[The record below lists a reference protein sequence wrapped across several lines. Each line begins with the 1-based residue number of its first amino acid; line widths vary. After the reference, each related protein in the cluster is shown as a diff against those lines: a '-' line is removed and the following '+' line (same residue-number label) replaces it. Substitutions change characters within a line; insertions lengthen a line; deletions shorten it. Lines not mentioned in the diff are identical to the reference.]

1 MGLYKGRVSKM
12 FSGLFQKLY
21 TLTYYFFNTS
31 MHIWDLCHGTDFSF
45 IDKSVESGTRCP
57 YYATPWASLFPLK
70 RYLVKHMSGGSGHSV
85 IDIGCGKGFMLY
97 FFTRRKF
104 DKVAG
109 IEYSSKL
116 QQTAVKNLD
125 RVIKDSKKMP
135 RIYNEDAASFQK
147 YDQYDTFYLY
157 NPFDKGTL
165 EQVIRRILEPGEN
178 PNRTLYLFYCN
189 PLFGDVL
196 LENGFTETASFYYK
210 TKVYRYER
218 I

>member
-1 MGLYKGRVSKM
+1 
-12 FSGLFQKLY
+12 
-21 TLTYYFFNTS
+21 
-31 MHIWDLCHGTDFSF
+31 
-45 IDKSVESGTRCP
+45 
-57 YYATPWASLFPLK
+57 
-70 RYLVKHMSGGSGHSV
+70 
-85 IDIGCGKGFMLY
+85 MLY

-125 RVIKDSKKMP
+125 RVIKDSKKCRAFITKMP
-135 RIYNEDAASFQK
+135 LLFQK